1 MAQKVKTDIVERNI
15 RLTGKIME
23 YMIDHPQIFDSLPDD
38 FDLVILPED
47 DPEISQFN
55 LELLNKHARKNK
67 PIVFARIKASAKTI
81 RPSIFVP
88 VAA

>member
-1 MAQKVKTDIVERNI
+1 MAQKMKSNIVERNI

-23 YMIDHPQIFDSLPDD
+23 YMIDHPRIFDVLPDD
-38 FDLVILPED
+38 FELVILPED

-55 LELLNKHARKNK
+55 LELLNKLGRRSK
-67 PIVFARIKASAKTI
+67 PIVFARIKTAARTI
-81 RPSIFVP
+81 KPSIFVP

>member
-1 MAQKVKTDIVERNI
+1 MAQKIKSNIVERNI

-23 YMIDHPQIFDSLPDD
+23 YMIDHPRIFNVLPDD
-38 FDLVILPED
+38 FELVILPED

-55 LELLNKHARKNK
+55 LDLLNKRDSKSK
-67 PIVFARIKASAKTI
+67 PIVFARIKTSARTI

>member
-1 MAQKVKTDIVERNI
+1 MAQKIKSDIVERNI

-23 YMIDHPQIFDSLPDD
+23 YMIDHPGIFNALPDN
-38 FDLVILPED
+38 FELVILPED

-55 LELLNKHARKNK
+55 LDLLNKLGRRSK
-67 PIVFARIKASAKTI
+67 PIVFARIRTQARTI
-81 RPSIFVP
+81 KPSIFVP